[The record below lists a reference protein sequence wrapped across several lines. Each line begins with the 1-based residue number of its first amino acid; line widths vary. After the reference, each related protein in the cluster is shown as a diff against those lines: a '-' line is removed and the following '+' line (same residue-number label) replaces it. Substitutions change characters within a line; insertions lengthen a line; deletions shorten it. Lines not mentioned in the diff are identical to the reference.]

1 MTPLIGTSILMLE
14 AVTGGWLDL
23 TSRRLP
29 NWLCL
34 VTLITGLGF
43 VVAELGLASAAWA
56 LAHSAI
62 ALLVGMVLFRIEAI
76 GAGDAKFYAAC
87 AAWFPLQEGLTLLA
101 SVSLSGLLLVIGWF
115 GYRQFRRVRDD
126 AEKGKFGMVPY
137 GLAVAAGAGI
147 ARMMA

>member
-1 MTPLIGTSILMLE
+1 MTPLVGTSILMLE

-34 VTLITGLGF
+34 VTFITGLGF
-43 VVAELGLASAAWA
+43 VVAELGLTSAAWA

-62 ALLVGMVLFRIEAI
+62 ALLVGMVLFRFEAI

-87 AAWFPLQEGLTLLA
+87 AAWFPLQKGLTLLV
-101 SVSLSGLLLVIGWF
+101 SVSLAGLLLVIGWF
-115 GYRQFRRVRDD
+115 GYRQFRRIRDD

-147 ARMMA
+147 TKIMA